1 MSVLNIQKSSAI
13 ALGLVSHWGFFV
25 HGERD
30 LGAANIARF
39 HLLGTSLLIFA
50 KVRLESVPIQD
61 ALRGTVTLL
70 SLYAGTLFFSILV
83 FRLFWSPLN
92 HIQGPLSLR
101 LTKLTHVWKQA
112 RFRNCE
118 VLHELHKQY
127 GDIVRTGPN
136 EVTLFGTEA
145 YYKVHGKD
153 SECGRAAYYD
163 LLHPM
168 VSLDTTRD
176 PAVHAYR
183 RKIWDQAF
191 SMRALERLEPLVY
204 EKADLLVQQLRNKS
218 QSPVNI
224 SAWLEYYTF
233 DLMGEFGLTIKF
245 KNLERAGPHPILTI
259 YHMAHRRL
267 GPFAAAPWIKHLMM
281 GIPYIERMKYYRQ
294 FMDWA
299 ATELQRNIKASL
311 SFEDRTDIIGYVLE
325 DAKATGGV
333 AENWNFVLGDF
344 VLVLVAG
351 SDPMRQVLSNMLYY
365 LLCNPRHLQQIREE
379 LSSIHIRDYKAL
391 QQLPHLTACIYE
403 TLRLNPAVPSSGLR
417 QSPPEGLVVAD
428 KFIPGGTTIAVPQYS
443 LSRDERNFVRPNEW
457 IPERFSTQS
466 HLIFD
471 KQAFVPWSTGKYA
484 CLGKNLSLIEIRVAA
499 ALILT
504 EFDFEFAPGEDGQ
517 RMFSEAIDYFT
528 TSPGPLHL
536 VFKDRVVK

>member
-1 MSVLNIQKSSAI
+1 MLELNIQQSSAI

-30 LGAANIARF
+30 LAAANIARF
-39 HLLGTSLLIFA
+39 HLLATSLLLFV
-50 KVRLESVPIQD
+50 KVRLEGVPVSD
-61 ALRGTVTLL
+61 AFQWTAILL
-70 SLYAGTLFFSILV
+70 SFYVGTLFLSMSM
-83 FRLFWSPLN
+83 FRIFWSPLN

-127 GDIVRTGPN
+127 GDVVRTGPN
-136 EVTLFGTEA
+136 EVTLFSTEA
-145 YYKVHGKD
+145 FYKVHGRE

-168 VSLDTTRD
+168 ISLDTTRD
-176 PAVHAYR
+176 PAIHAYR

-191 SMRALERLEPLVY
+191 SIKALERLEPLVY
-204 EKADLLVQQLRNKS
+204 EKADLLVQQLRNQN
-218 QSPVNI
+218 QSPVDI

-299 ATELQRNIKASL
+299 AAELQRNIKAN
-311 SFEDRTDIIGYVLE
+311 IIGYVLE

-333 AENWNFVLGDF
+333 AANWNFVLGDF

-365 LLCNPRHLQQIREE
+365 LLRNPRHLQQIRDE
-379 LSSIHIRDYKAL
+379 LATINIRDYKAL
-391 QQLPHLTACIYE
+391 QQLRHLTACIYE

-417 QSPPEGLVVAD
+417 QSPPEGIVVAG

-443 LSRDERNFVRPNEW
+443 LSRDDRNFINPNDW
-457 IPERFSTQS
+457 IPERFSTQP
-466 HLIFD
+466 HLILD
-471 KQAFVPWSTGKYA
+471 KQAFVPWSTAGKYA

-499 ALILT
+499 ALLLT
-504 EFDFEFAPGEDGQ
+504 EFDFEFGPDEDG
-517 RMFSEAIDYFT
+517 RSMFEDAIDYFT
-528 TSPGPLHL
+528 TSPGPLRL
-536 VFKDRVVK
+536 VFRERVGR

>member
-25 HGERD
+25 HGELD

-204 EKADLLVQQLRNKS
+204 EKADLLVQQLRNQN

-281 GIPYIERMKYYRQ
+281 

-299 ATELQRNIKASL
+299 ATELQRNIKEVS
-311 SFEDRTDIIGYVLE
+311 EDRTDIIGYVLE

-333 AENWNFVLGDF
+333 AANWNFVLGDF

-365 LLCNPRHLQQIREE
+365 LLRNPQHLQQIRDE

-428 KFIPGGTTIAVPQYS
+428 KFIPGGTTIAVPQLQPIQS
-443 LSRDERNFVRPNEW
+443 PNEW
-457 IPERFSTQS
+457 IPERFSTRS
-466 HLIFD
+466 HLILD

>member
-13 ALGLVSHWGFFV
+13 AL
-25 HGERD
+25 
-30 LGAANIARF
+30 ANIARF

-70 SLYAGTLFFSILV
+70 LLYAGTLFFSILV

-204 EKADLLVQQLRNKS
+204 EKADLLVQQLRNQN

-281 GIPYIERMKYYRQ
+281 EV
-294 FMDWA
+294 
-299 ATELQRNIKASL
+299 S
-311 SFEDRTDIIGYVLE
+311 EDRTDIIGYVLE

-333 AENWNFVLGDF
+333 AANWNFVLGDF

-365 LLCNPRHLQQIREE
+365 LLRNPQHLQQIRDE

-428 KFIPGGTTIAVPQYS
+428 KFIPGGEQRLRCRNYS
-443 LSRDERNFVRPNEW
+443 LSRDERNFVSPNEW

-466 HLIFD
+466 HLILD